1 MKPKREETVHRAAAG
16 CTVTERP
23 PAASVQ
29 GRGCGST
36 LAPCARAQRHTPVV
50 PAAADDLGER
60 DLDRELERLLADHV
74 VIGAVPDTK
83 ERLERLAD
91 ELFTLV
97 RARLERH
104 LAKVMEDVAVEAAT
118 AALRR
123 IEPRRARLRRVSEG
137 EDPSDETQ

>member
-1 MKPKREETVHRAAAG
+1 MPLMDPGDGPSDAD
-16 CTVTERP
+16 P
-23 PAASVQ
+23 PAV
-29 GRGCGST
+29 
-36 LAPCARAQRHTPVV
+36 PVAV
-50 PAAADDLGER
+50 NELGER

-137 EDPSDETQ
+137 EDDGVEEAETKPN

>member
-1 MKPKREETVHRAAAG
+1 MGDGPSEAD
-16 CTVTERP
+16 P
-23 PAASVQ
+23 
-29 GRGCGST
+29 
-36 LAPCARAQRHTPVV
+36 PVV

-74 VIGAVPDTK
+74 VIGAVPDTR

-91 ELFTLV
+91 ELFALV

-137 EDPSDETQ
+137 EDDGAEETSSHTV

>member
-1 MKPKREETVHRAAAG
+1 MPRAEVVACGFALMG
-16 CTVTERP
+16 DGP
-23 PAASVQ
+23 SDADSPA
-29 GRGCGST
+29 
-36 LAPCARAQRHTPVV
+36 V
-50 PAAADDLGER
+50 PAAVDELGDRE
-60 DLDRELERLLADHV
+60 LDRELERLLADHV

-91 ELFTLV
+91 ELFALV

-123 IEPRRARLRRVSEG
+123 LEPRRARLRRVSEG
-137 EDPSDETQ
+137 EDDGVEETSSHTA

>member
-1 MKPKREETVHRAAAG
+1 MDPGDGPSDAD
-16 CTVTERP
+16 P
-23 PAASVQ
+23 PAV
-29 GRGCGST
+29 
-36 LAPCARAQRHTPVV
+36 PVAV
-50 PAAADDLGER
+50 NELGER

-91 ELFTLV
+91 ELFALV

-104 LAKVMEDVAVEAAT
+104 LKEVMENVAVEAAT

-123 IEPRRARLRRVSEG
+123 LKPRRARLRRVSEC
-137 EDPSDETQ
+137 EDDGVEGGGD

>member
-1 MKPKREETVHRAAAG
+1 MVLPLMDPGDGAPSDAD
-16 CTVTERP
+16 P
-23 PAASVQ
+23 PV
-29 GRGCGST
+29 G
-36 LAPCARAQRHTPVV
+36 

-60 DLDRELERLLADHV
+60 DLDRELERLLADQV

-104 LAKVMEDVAVEAAT
+104 LKEVMENVAVEAAT

-123 IEPRRARLRRVSEG
+123 LEPRRTRLRRVSEC
-137 EDPSDETQ
+137 EDPNDETQ

>member
-1 MKPKREETVHRAAAG
+1 MMDPGDGAPSDAD
-16 CTVTERP
+16 P
-23 PAASVQ
+23 P
-29 GRGCGST
+29 
-36 LAPCARAQRHTPVV
+36 LV
-50 PAAADDLGER
+50 PAAVD
-60 DLDRELERLLADHV
+60 DLDRELERLLADN
-74 VIGAVPDTK
+74 VILGVVPDTR

-91 ELFTLV
+91 ELFALV

>member
-1 MKPKREETVHRAAAG
+1 MDPGREGAHSDADPPTV
-16 CTVTERP
+16 
-23 PAASVQ
+23 PA
-29 GRGCGST
+29 
-36 LAPCARAQRHTPVV
+36 
-50 PAAADDLGER
+50 AAADDLGER
-60 DLDRELERLLADHV
+60 DIDRELERLLADEV
-74 VIGAVPDTK
+74 VIGAVPDTR

-91 ELFTLV
+91 ELFALL

>member
-1 MKPKREETVHRAAAG
+1 MDPGRDGAPSDADS
-16 CTVTERP
+16 
-23 PAASVQ
+23 PA
-29 GRGCGST
+29 
-36 LAPCARAQRHTPVV
+36 V
-50 PAAADDLGER
+50 PAAADDLDLGER

-91 ELFTLV
+91 ELFALL

-123 IEPRRARLRRVSEG
+123 IEPRRARLRRVSEC
-137 EDPSDETQ
+137 EDDGVEETSSHTV

>member
-1 MKPKREETVHRAAAG
+1 MPLMDPGDGAPSDAD
-16 CTVTERP
+16 P
-23 PAASVQ
+23 PA
-29 GRGCGST
+29 
-36 LAPCARAQRHTPVV
+36 V
-50 PAAADDLGER
+50 PAAAADDLGER
-60 DLDRELERLLADHV
+60 DLDRELERLLADEV

-91 ELFTLV
+91 ELFALL

-123 IEPRRARLRRVSEG
+123 LEPRRARLRRVSEG
-137 EDPSDETQ
+137 EDDGAEETSSHTV

>member
-1 MKPKREETVHRAAAG
+1 MDPG
-16 CTVTERP
+16 DC
-23 PAASVQ
+23 
-29 GRGCGST
+29 
-36 LAPCARAQRHTPVV
+36 APSDADPPVV

-74 VIGAVPDTK
+74 VIGAVPDTR

-91 ELFTLV
+91 ELFALV

-123 IEPRRARLRRVSEG
+123 LEPRRARLRRVAEG
-137 EDPSDETQ
+137 EDDGVEGGGD

>member
-1 MKPKREETVHRAAAG
+1 MAFMEPGRDGTPSDAD
-16 CTVTERP
+16 P
-23 PAASVQ
+23 PAM
-29 GRGCGST
+29 
-36 LAPCARAQRHTPVV
+36 
-50 PAAADDLGER
+50 PAVADDFDVR
-60 DLDRELERLLADHV
+60 DLDIELERLLADEV

-123 IEPRRARLRRVSEG
+123 IEPRRARLRRVSEC
-137 EDPSDETQ
+137 EDDGVEGGGD

>member
-1 MKPKREETVHRAAAG
+1 MPLMDPGDGAPSDADS
-16 CTVTERP
+16 
-23 PAASVQ
+23 PA
-29 GRGCGST
+29 
-36 LAPCARAQRHTPVV
+36 V
-50 PAAADDLGER
+50 PAAADDLDLGER

-91 ELFTLV
+91 ELFALL

-123 IEPRRARLRRVSEG
+123 IEPRRARLRRVSEC
-137 EDPSDETQ
+137 EDDGVEGGGD

>member
-1 MKPKREETVHRAAAG
+1 MDPGDGASSDAD
-16 CTVTERP
+16 P
-23 PAASVQ
+23 PA
-29 GRGCGST
+29 
-36 LAPCARAQRHTPVV
+36 V
-50 PAAADDLGER
+50 PAATEDLGER

-74 VIGAVPDTK
+74 VIGVVPDTK

-91 ELFTLV
+91 ELFALV

-104 LAKVMEDVAVEAAT
+104 LKEVMENVAVEAAT

-137 EDPSDETQ
+137 EDPSD

>member
-1 MKPKREETVHRAAAG
+1 MPLMD
-16 CTVTERP
+16 P
-23 PAASVQ
+23 
-29 GRGCGST
+29 GRDG
-36 LAPCARAQRHTPVV
+36 APSDADPPVV
-50 PAAADDLGER
+50 PAAVDDLGEP
-60 DLDRELERLLADHV
+60 DLDRELERLLADEV

-91 ELFTLV
+91 ELFALV

-123 IEPRRARLRRVSEG
+123 LEPRRARLRRVSEG
-137 EDPSDETQ
+137 EDDGVEETSSHAL

>member
-1 MKPKREETVHRAAAG
+1 MGGTWFALMDPG
-16 CTVTERP
+16 D
-23 PAASVQ
+23 
-29 GRGCGST
+29 G
-36 LAPCARAQRHTPVV
+36 APSEADPPVV
-50 PAAADDLGER
+50 PAAAD
-60 DLDRELERLLADHV
+60 DLDRELERLLADN
-74 VIGAVPDTK
+74 VILGVVPDTR

-91 ELFTLV
+91 ELFALV

-137 EDPSDETQ
+137 EDDGVEGGGD

>member
-1 MKPKREETVHRAAAG
+1 M
-16 CTVTERP
+16 
-23 PAASVQ
+23 
-29 GRGCGST
+29 GRVGGGSSMDPGRDGAHSGADG
-36 LAPCARAQRHTPVV
+36 LAV
-50 PAAADDLGER
+50 PAAEEDVGER
-60 DLDRELERLLADHV
+60 DLDRELERLLADEV

-91 ELFTLV
+91 ELFALL

-123 IEPRRARLRRVSEG
+123 IEPRRARLRRVSECVDDG
-137 EDPSDETQ
+137 VEGGGD